1 MLLLARISLNVIGRN
16 LEKKKPIK
24 SYWNKQKHYLNI

>member
-24 SYWNKQKHYLNI
+24 SY